1 MLKRLF
7 WPAVLSV
14 CCMLPLHGSTPQ
26 AVAQEVLDR
35 LYATNGNYRFKK
47 PKLIISPENSKVA
60 AFSPW
65 KNAITLDQKA
75 YDICRSFGRDSL
87 SALAYIL
94 GHELVHAYQTEIKSG
109 RVQTNFLAYNHH
121 YTADTRIEKVADV
134 QGLFNAWLA
143 GYKALQ
149 IMPDLIER
157 IYKDY
162 GLLGKTLSG
171 YPTLTERRA
180 TTDEVLAIAQD
191 LRDVFE
197 SSNYL
202 LVIGRHS
209 LAAVGYEYIMQYYQ
223 GAEIHNNLGVAY
235 TLSVQEPEFWNPQ
248 TDKFIY
254 PLEADWHTKLARS
267 SRGPEAGDPSLQ
279 PLRTD
284 FLEKAVAQ
292 FRAAADL
299 NTDYLAARV
308 NIVCALNLL
317 GRSTEA
323 LKYAEMHLLKHISG
337 RKKVKGPESEM
348 AEIALGI
355 TYALLPGGN
364 RRAEAEAIFKRLSAG
379 AHVISALYAQQNL
392 QCLYGSA
399 TENVLTNMPLPEALR
414 RQIAQMELGRT
425 SDFDKLTLDAKSEI
439 SFAKKRGAPATGTG
453 TFVFSN
459 SRGNLVSLMRFQ
471 NRTLADVRILPPEE
485 DLSATAYRN
494 VLASKDGFFF
504 KSPADKAIVKV
515 DAKGRVLEM
524 VKYVEHG
531 L

>member
-14 CCMLPLHGSTPQ
+14 CFTLPLQGGTPQ
-26 AVAQEVLDR
+26 AVAQEVLDH

-47 PKLIISPENSKVA
+47 PKLSISSENNKVA

-65 KNAITLDQKA
+65 KNAIILDQKA

-109 RVQTNFLAYNHH
+109 RIQTNFLAYNHH

-134 QGLFNAWLA
+134 QGLFNAYLA

-149 IMPDLIER
+149 IMPELIER
-157 IYKDY
+157 IYRDY
-162 GLLGKTLSG
+162 GLLGKNLPG
-171 YPTLTERRA
+171 YPTLTERR
-180 TTDEVLAIAQD
+180 TTTEEVLAIAQD

-209 LAAVGYEYIMQYYQ
+209 LAAVGYEHILQYYQ
-223 GAEIHNNLGVAY
+223 GAEIHNNLGIAY
-235 TLSVQEPEFWNPQ
+235 TLSAQEFWNPR
-248 TDKFIY
+248 TDNFIY

-267 SRGPEAGDPSLQ
+267 SRGQEAADPALQ

-284 FLEKAVAQ
+284 YLEKAAAQ
-292 FRAAADL
+292 FRAAADM
-299 NTDYLAARV
+299 NTNYLAARI
-308 NIVCALNLL
+308 NIVCVLNLM

-337 RKKVKGPESEM
+337 RKKPKGQAPEM

-355 TYALLPGGN
+355 TYALLPGGA
-364 RRAEAEAIFKRLSAG
+364 RRGEAEAVFKRLSAS
-379 AHVISALYAQQNL
+379 AHVVSALYAQQNL
-392 QCLYGSA
+392 QCLYGTA
-399 TENVLTNMPLPEALR
+399 TENVLTNMPLPASLR
-414 RQIAQMELGRT
+414 QQIGLMELGRT
-425 SDFDKLTLDAKSEI
+425 SDFDKITLDAKNDI
-439 SFAKKRGAPATGTG
+439 SFAKKRGGTTTGSG

-459 SRGNLVSLMRFQ
+459 DRGSLVSLLRFQ

-494 VLASKDGFFF
+494 ILATSDGFYL
-504 KSPADKAIVKV
+504 KSPADKAVLKV

-531 L
+531 M

>member
-14 CCMLPLHGSTPQ
+14 CYMLPLQGGTPQ
-26 AVAQEVLDR
+26 AVAQDVLDR

-47 PKLIISPENSKVA
+47 PKLTISSENNKVA

-65 KNAITLDQKA
+65 KNAIVLDQKA

-109 RVQTNFLAYNHH
+109 RIQTNFLAYNHH

-134 QGLFNAWLA
+134 QGLFNAYLA
-143 GYKALQ
+143 GFKALQ
-149 IMPDLIER
+149 VMPDLIER

-162 GLLGKTLSG
+162 DLLGKNLPG
-171 YPTLTERRA
+171 YPTLAERRA

-209 LAAVGYEYIMQYYQ
+209 LASVGYEYVLQYYQ
-223 GAEIHNNLGVAY
+223 GAEIHNNLGIAY
-235 TLSVQEPEFWNPQ
+235 TLSAQEFRNSR
-248 TDKFIY
+248 TDNFIY

-267 SRGPEAGDPSLQ
+267 RGPDVVADPALQ

-299 NTDYLAARV
+299 NADYLAPRV
-308 NIVCALNLL
+308 NLVCAFNLL

-323 LKYAEMHLLKHISG
+323 LKYAEMHLLKYISG
-337 RKKVKGPESEM
+337 RKKLNGPEPEM

-355 TYALLPGGN
+355 TYALLPGGA
-364 RRAEAEAIFKRLSAG
+364 RRGEAETVFKRLSG
-379 AHVISALYAQQNL
+379 STHVVSALYAQQNL
-392 QCLYGSA
+392 QCLYGSS
-399 TENVLTNMPLPEALR
+399 TENVLTNMPLPEILR
-414 RQIAQMELGRT
+414 KQIALMELPRT
-425 SDFDKLTLDAKSEI
+425 SDFDKIELDAKNEI
-439 SFAKKRGAPATGTG
+439 SFAKKRGAATGSG

-459 SRGNLVSLMRFQ
+459 SRGNIVSLLRFQ

-485 DLSATAYRN
+485 DLSAAAYRN
-494 VLASKDGFFF
+494 ILAAKDGFYL
-504 KSPADKAIVKV
+504 KSPADKAVLKV

-531 L
+531 M

>member
-1 MLKRLF
+1 MLKKLF

-14 CCMLPLHGSTPQ
+14 CFSLPLQGGTPQ
-26 AVAQEVLDR
+26 TVAQEVLDR

-47 PKLIISPENSKVA
+47 PKLTMSPENSKVA

-65 KNAITLDQKA
+65 KNAIVLDQKA

-109 RVQTNFLAYNHH
+109 RIQTNFLAYNHH

-162 GLLGKTLSG
+162 GLLGKSLPG

-223 GAEIHNNLGVAY
+223 GAEIHNNLGIAY
-235 TLSVQEPEFWNPQ
+235 TLSAQEFWNPQ

-254 PLEADWHTKLARS
+254 PLEADWHTKLART
-267 SRGPEAGDPSLQ
+267 SRGQEAADPALQ

-299 NTDYLAARV
+299 NADYLAARI
-308 NIVCALNLL
+308 NLVCAFNLL

-323 LKYAEMHLLKHISG
+323 LKYAEVHLLKHISG

-379 AHVISALYAQQNL
+379 AHVVSALYAQQNL

-399 TENVLTNMPLPEALR
+399 TENVLTNMPLPAALR
-414 RQIAQMELGRT
+414 QQIAQMELGRT

-439 SFAKKRGAPATGTG
+439 SFAKKRGATATGTG

-459 SRGNLVSLMRFQ
+459 GRGNLVSLMRFQ